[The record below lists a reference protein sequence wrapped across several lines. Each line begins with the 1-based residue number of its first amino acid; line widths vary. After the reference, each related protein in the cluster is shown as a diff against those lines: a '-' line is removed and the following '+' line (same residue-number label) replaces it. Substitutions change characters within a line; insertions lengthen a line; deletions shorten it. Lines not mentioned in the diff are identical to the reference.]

1 MVTSRQI
8 RKVNRDIAK
17 IELKIEKLEDKLDGI
32 KEQKEKGKITK
43 AKFQKAKMNNS
54 RKIRD
59 LRTAIAR
66 KKKAR
71 ATFEKKIKD
80 KQAEEEEDS
89 L

>member
-17 IELKIEKLEDKLDGI
+17 IELKIENLEDKLVGI
-32 KEQKEKGKITK
+32 KEQKEQGKITK
-43 AKFQKAKMNNS
+43 AKHQKAKMNIS
-54 RKIRD
+54 TKIRA

-71 ATFEKKIKD
+71 ATFEKRIRD